1 VSLQPWLLGRGDS
14 KVRRSYRMAT
24 VQGSGTTPS
33 ARPKSVSAAS
43 LTAEHVKVLERDN
56 QALRRRVAELESKH
70 CIAGDVGVL
79 VHKAVVEAARQ
90 VPPDQRL
97 AAISARVSS
106 LEAELHSR
114 STQAEEER
122 GRHADAQ
129 RAQLEQNLQ
138 LTRTIEELG
147 KREEEHKSVRREVVE
162 LKERLQVLSQQERH
176 AREDASRE
184 VASATRLQEE
194 LTKSRTDKIDTLKRV
209 HDKYKEQ
216 LDVQNGNMEALREK
230 IRAQERQ
237 IGEAM
242 ESATRAEE
250 LIRQGGAHAEVSQS
264 VDRIADGLGKI
275 GESVGKVSGMVE
287 RTEESVARSGTAIL
301 EGVQRESGR
310 VLDEVG
316 RVSGEVKRVE
326 QSVGEGLVEWRE
338 GVQKVL
344 SLLDQL
350 SASAERGVSKADLE
364 VLADSVSASEEYKV
378 TMAALEERFSEM
390 RQALVRLGEEYGTVM
405 GRDDDLVAGLSSA
418 LRGTL
423 RASEDRLQT
432 EIRRGQDQHARFEQE
447 KQDFQR
453 HQDKLVRTIE
463 QQLDQI
469 STLSRSKGMSD
480 EEVKAISAI

>member
-1 VSLQPWLLGRGDS
+1 VSLQPWLLGRSDS

-24 VQGSGTTPS
+24 VQGSGTTPT

-70 CIAGDVGVL
+70 CVAGDVGVL
-79 VHKAVVEAARQ
+79 VHKAIVEAARQ

-264 VDRIADGLGKI
+264 VDRVADGLGKI
-275 GESVGKVSGMVE
+275 GESVG

-364 VLADSVSASEEYKV
+364 VLAESVSASEEYKV

-432 EIRRGQDQHARFEQE
+432 EIRRGQDQHVRFEQE

-453 HQDKLVRTIE
+453 NQDKLVRTIE

-469 STLSRSKGMSD
+469 STLSRSRGMSD